1 MKLSMWMLAHWLKRY
16 SPEVQIVNGGMVLK
30 KLRIVS
36 GNQKSDNREVD
47 KTALLIQSSV
57 GFQSENTDK
66 EEILLSN
73 CGDSLRLLG
82 YPQEVIVNEISSAFA
97 YYNDWEERLR
107 LAAGSAEPEQNI
119 IDECTSLFGPIFLI
133 DMEMRKIAMSAQY
146 GAGTVSPVWDELL
159 AKGVSSFHVM
169 EKLRNTW
176 FFNNYT
182 SLHKCSVTEIE
193 NVEEVMPYNKC
204 IIISQVND
212 MGEVIGQMLIS
223 SKDAFEMAKLQLAT
237 VIYEVLS
244 TIRPR
249 RPSTSNKEV
258 VSNFFS
264 SMLYSSEQKKEY
276 QSFIYSVNCWSPK
289 EEYCVVVFKKTA
301 AQILV
306 NAKTTL
312 SMISDLL
319 EHCIITHEKEYITA
333 CINVTRN
340 SRYQQQIQQICTKRW
355 YVYGMSF
362 VFEGMESV
370 YEMKKQAMLALAGN
384 RSLFS
389 EVAFDSLIHSIEDQ
403 NFVIAC
409 IHPALRKLKNYDQEN
424 HTQLLPTLKV
434 FLQCERSWVRTAEE
448 LELHRN
454 TIISRMSKISE
465 LLCLDFDDAD
475 EREYLL
481 YSFRILASRN
491 E

>member
-1 MKLSMWMLAHWLKRY
+1 MKLSMWILAHWLKKYR
-16 SPEVQIVNGGMVLK
+16 PEVQIINGDMVLK
-30 KLRIVS
+30 KLRVVS
-36 GNQKSDNREVD
+36 ANQEVENREAD
-47 KTALLIQSSV
+47 ETALLIQGSGVSS
-57 GFQSENTDK
+57 SENTAE

-73 CGDSLRLLG
+73 CADSLRLIG
-82 YPQEVIVNEISSAFA
+82 YSQEDIINEISSAFA
-97 YYNDWEERLR
+97 YYYDWEERLHLGAR
-107 LAAGSAEPEQNI
+107 SAEPEQRI

-133 DMEMRKIAMSAQY
+133 DMEMRKIAMSGQY
-146 GAGTVSPVWDELL
+146 GPGTVSPVWDELL
-159 AKGVSSFHVM
+159 AKGVSSFQIM

-212 MGEVIGQMLIS
+212 LGEVIGQMLIS
-223 SKDAFEMAKLQLAT
+223 SKDAIEKAQLQLAA

-244 TIRPR
+244 TIRPK

-264 SMLYSSEQKKEY
+264 FMLSSPEPKKEY
-276 QSFIYSVNCWSPK
+276 QSFIYSVNHWSSK
-289 EEYCVVVFKKTA
+289 AEYCVVVFKKTA

-306 NAKTTL
+306 NARTTL

-319 EHCIITHEKEYITA
+319 EHSIMTHENEYITA

-340 SRYQQQIQQICTKRW
+340 SKYQQQIQKVCAKRL
-355 YVYGMSF
+355 YAYGMSF

-370 YEMKKQAMLALAGN
+370 YEMKKQALLALYGN
-384 RSLFS
+384 RNLFS

-424 HTQLLPTLKV
+424 HTQLLPTLKA

-454 TIISRMSKISE
+454 TVIARLSKISE
-465 LLCLDFDDAD
+465 LLCLDLDNTN

-481 YSFRILASRN
+481 YSYRILASRG